1 MNVPEDLLKI
11 ILKNKLKQLG
21 ESFILGEEDHQENI
35 WQLLVTVCYILMKK
49 CLRHSRDVIR
59 HVSFKIKLAKTKV

>member
-21 ESFILGEEDHQENI
+21 ESFILGEEDHQETI
-35 WQLLVTVCYILMKK
+35 
-49 CLRHSRDVIR
+49 
-59 HVSFKIKLAKTKV
+59 